1 MIRRAPF
8 ILMALA
14 GALLA
19 QSGIS
24 PPLAGFLRC
33 EDGKL
38 RPVYGLAG
46 NFVLGAPIAQETRTQ
61 PLRNGRTTLSLPGGA
76 LLLAEENGLVYR
88 KADGAELRTPL
99 DAPVLRI
106 ERMSDTWIHVR
117 VAGKSLAVRLAG
129 ERLEVY
135 RLPEAAE

>member
-1 MIRRAPF
+1 MRRASV
-8 ILMALA
+8 ILLAVA

-24 PPLAGFLRC
+24 PPLAGFIRC

-46 NFVLGAPIAQETRTQ
+46 NFVLGVPVAEETRRIAPRQ
-61 PLRNGRTTLSLPGGA
+61 ARTALSLPGGA
-76 LLLAEENGLVYR
+76 RLLADGNDLVYR

-99 DAPVLRI
+99 DAPVLRL
-106 ERMSDTWIHVR
+106 ERMSDTWVHVR
-117 VAGKSLAVRLAG
+117 VAGKSFAVRLAG
-129 ERLEVY
+129 GRLEVC

>member
-1 MIRRAPF
+1 MMRRASF
-8 ILMALA
+8 ILLAVA

-24 PPLAGFLRC
+24 PPLAGFIRC

-46 NFVLGAPIAQETRTQ
+46 NFVLGSPVEEETRTQ
-61 PLRNGRTTLSLPGGA
+61 PVRNGRTTLSLPGGA
-76 LLLAEENGLVYR
+76 RLLAEENDLVYR
-88 KADGAELRTPL
+88 KADGVELRTTL
-99 DAPVLRI
+99 DAPVLRL
-106 ERMSDTWIHVR
+106 ERMSDAWIHVR
-117 VAGKSLAVRLAG
+117 SAGKSFAVRLAG